1 VPEFFRPH
9 REAGQLARVRSLA
22 PLRLPDRDQYSQ
34 FDVIHVSHP
43 ADRRGTRQFPAGNRA
58 AAPGRLRLGYVDF
71 ADALKDRRTSRRL
84 SQLELALRTGTT
96 QRHLSFIE
104 SGRSVP
110 GREMVVRLTESLGLP
125 LRERNELLLKAGYAP
140 VYPETALDGP
150 GLAPVLAALT
160 HILDAHMPYPA
171 IVIDRYGE
179 IVAANAGQQLLADGC
194 AAHVRGNAYRLALH
208 PDGMAPLIANFADWG
223 WHVLN
228 AMAAELARKP
238 RRPFGRAPRRAEPVR
253 AAGPRRTRSPGLRR
267 ATPAAHPAQRTAPDD
282 HHHQLRHRGRRHLVR
297 AETGGVPARRPGH
310 RRRADRAGRRV
321 TFRITENRDTSPHT
335 PSSRTKA
342 HSWLMIAVTARI
354 AEPAALAMR

>member
-1 VPEFFRPH
+1 
-9 REAGQLARVRSLA
+9 
-22 PLRLPDRDQYSQ
+22 
-34 FDVIHVSHP
+34 
-43 ADRRGTRQFPAGNRA
+43 
-58 AAPGRLRLGYVDF
+58 VDF

-110 GREMVVRLTESLGLP
+110 GREMVIRLTESLGLP

-208 PDGMAPLIANFADWG
+208 PDGMAPRIANFADWG

-228 AMAAELARKP
+228 AMAAELARNP
-238 RRPFGRAPRRAEPVR
+238 DDRLAALHAELSQYVPPVR
-253 AAGPRRTRSPGLRR
+253 VG
-267 ATPAAHPAQRTAPDD
+267 
-282 HHHQLRHRGRRHLVR
+282 
-297 AETGGVPARRPGH
+297 PGH
-310 RRRADRAGRRV
+310 LGFAVPLELRTPHGELHLMTTITSFATAVDVTLSELKLEAFLPADQATAAALTELAELAGELPSEPPRTGTPVPTRLRAGRRP
-321 TFRITENRDTSPHT
+321 TRG
-335 PSSRTKA
+335 
-342 HSWLMIAVTARI
+342 
-354 AEPAALAMR
+354 

>member
-1 VPEFFRPH
+1 
-9 REAGQLARVRSLA
+9 
-22 PLRLPDRDQYSQ
+22 
-34 FDVIHVSHP
+34 
-43 ADRRGTRQFPAGNRA
+43 
-58 AAPGRLRLGYVDF
+58 VDF

-110 GREMVVRLTESLGLP
+110 GREMVIRLTESLGLP

-179 IVAANAGQQLLADGC
+179 IVAANAGQQILADGC
-194 AAHVRGNAYRLALH
+194 AADLRGNAYRLALH
-208 PDGMAPLIANFADWG
+208 PDGMAPRIANFADWA

-228 AMAAELARKP
+228 AMAAELARN
-238 RRPFGRAPRRAEPVR
+238 
-253 AAGPRRTRSPGLRR
+253 
-267 ATPAAHPAQRTAPDD
+267 PDD
-282 HHHQLRHRGRRHLVR
+282 RLAALHAELSQYVPPARVGPGHLGFAVPLELRTPHGELRLMTTITSFATAVDVTLSELKLEAFLPADQPTAVALTQLADDRLSRHREQG
-297 AETGGVPARRPGH
+297 
-310 RRRADRAGRRV
+310 D
-321 TFRITENRDTSPHT
+321 
-335 PSSRTKA
+335 
-342 HSWLMIAVTARI
+342 
-354 AEPAALAMR
+354 